1 MKICFL
7 SNFYNHHQDPIS
19 RSLFRITDG
28 QYIFF
33 ATSALE
39 IEQKK
44 LGYIQY
50 KRTFVVNYFQNEK
63 AANTHILDSD
73 VVILGAAE
81 KIHINDIL
89 SSGKLIFRYSERIYK
104 KLPKWYQM
112 PARAI
117 KYWFKGGRFENIYL
131 LCASAFT
138 SADYHRTRTFEK
150 RAYKWGYFPET
161 NKYDIESLLSAK
173 EKTKILW
180 VGRFLDWKHPDDV
193 LKVAKRLRDDG
204 YAFSVDIGGIGEM
217 EQQLK
222 TMVAEMQMQD
232 YVNFLGAIPSDQ
244 VRGYMEQVGI
254 YLFTSDRYEGWGA
267 VLNESMNSGC
277 AVVASHAIGAV
288 PYLVKN
294 NENGLVYHSG
304 NVDELYEKVKYLLN
318 NPSEQERLGK
328 AAYETI
334 TGEWNAEVAAERLI
348 NLSKHLLAGEKYPDL
363 YQTGPC
369 SRAEIIKDDWIYEYE

>member
-161 NKYDIESLLSAK
+161 KKYDIESLLSAK